1 MSKLP
6 AAFFNAP
13 ISHRAL
19 HDITDGRP
27 ENSRAA
33 IRAAIAAGYGIEID
47 LQISKDGQAMVF
59 HDYDMNR
66 LTEAT
71 GEVSDYTAAE
81 LGEIA
86 LRHGEEGIPT
96 FAEVLEL
103 VAGQVALLVEIKDQ
117 DRAMG
122 PNVGALQAAVAKDLT
137 GYEGPLA
144 LMSFNPHAIAEMAEL
159 APDVPRG
166 LVTYSFTGDEAKDL
180 PEDYRKHLGEIADF
194 DRTGSCFVS
203 HYQAELD
210 SAPVARLKEKDVP
223 VFCWTIRSSE
233 AEATARKIADN
244 VTFEGYLA

>member
-103 VAGQVALLVEIKDQ
+103 VAGQGGFAGRDQ
-117 DRAMG
+117 RPG
-122 PNVGALQAAVAKDLT
+122 PRH
-137 GYEGPLA
+137 GPQR
-144 LMSFNPHAIAEMAEL
+144 
-159 APDVPRG
+159 RG
-166 LVTYSFTGDEAKDL
+166 TA
-180 PEDYRKHLGEIADF
+180 
-194 DRTGSCFVS
+194 GSCGQRS
-203 HYQAELD
+203 G
-210 SAPVARLKEKDVP
+210 R
-223 VFCWTIRSSE
+223 IRRP
-233 AEATARKIADN
+233 ACAYVVQPACN
-244 VTFEGYLA
+244 C